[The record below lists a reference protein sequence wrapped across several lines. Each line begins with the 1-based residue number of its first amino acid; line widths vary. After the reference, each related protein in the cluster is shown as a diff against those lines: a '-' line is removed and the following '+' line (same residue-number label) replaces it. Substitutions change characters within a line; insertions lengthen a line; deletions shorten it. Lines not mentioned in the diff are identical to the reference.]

1 MLEEAS
7 LHNARTDSDYPIEY
21 DADRD
26 LFFERTRLGLADTDQ
41 LSADAR
47 SSYAF
52 RGLRER
58 YGLVRKRESILPVEL
73 VVQGS
78 FDEMSLGAF
87 PRIRMPSRRRTRSC
101 SSDAFA
107 TDR

>member
-1 MLEEAS
+1 MRRAVAMLEEAS
-7 LHNARTDSDYPIEY
+7 LHNARVDPDYPIEY

-26 LFFERTRLGLADTDQ
+26 LFFERTRLGLAD
-41 LSADAR
+41 DAQPNAESR

-78 FDEMSLGAF
+78 LEDMSLGAF
-87 PRIRMPSRRRTRSC
+87 PRIRMPKPTP
-101 SSDAFA
+101 DAFLYE
-107 TDR
+107 